1 MGDNWCMLQL
11 AEVSSQYNGD
21 DDSRVKKKHVWFG
34 LMALLI
40 VLIMAAGFAVGAYF
54 FHMAM
59 RDVKEV
65 IQCCEFLTKFATSIP
80 YYFGNPW
87 SQRSQMANISLI

>member
-1 MGDNWCMLQL
+1 MSTQKLEMGDNNWRMLQL

-21 DDSRVKKKHVWFG
+21 DDSRLKKKHVWFG
-34 LMALLI
+34 LMAILI

-65 IQCCEFLTKFATSIP
+65 SQCCVLS
-80 YYFGNPW
+80 
-87 SQRSQMANISLI
+87 